1 MFKFIELLQNDKRT
15 ILTNLAIYIKHAM
28 TLRASATHI

>member
-1 MFKFIELLQNDKRT
+1 MFAV
-15 ILTNLAIYIKHAM
+15 ILHVCTVKKLIMVILAIYIKHAM